1 MSYEIERAAPCRV
14 VLTATVG
21 AEDVRAEREHI
32 VTTFVRA
39 ARIDGFRKG
48 KAPRT
53 LVERRFANEI
63 REDLEEHLTRHAWEE
78 ARREEKLHPASP
90 LGIREATWLESGEFR
105 LKGEFEVYPT
115 VELPATEGFS
125 PPPFELEPT
134 EEEIAGAVVQLQERQ
149 AVWEPADGE
158 TAAEAMLVEA
168 EVHGEFPDGGGE
180 PFHEERS
187 LFQLGKDEVYPEI
200 EAAVTGHR
208 VGDEV
213 SAERTIGE
221 EGGQERSGARVAYRV
236 RIKSLRRKRLPEVDD
251 AFAASVG
258 IDGGVE
264 ALRGRLR
271 ERLRASRAERRREAW
286 REALI
291 AYLAAGKVLDL
302 PEEPVREEVRR
313 EMVDF
318 AQALAHRG
326 VDPERSK
333 VDWEKVEKEMRPR
346 VEQRLRAE
354 VFLDALA
361 DTRSVEVSEADI
373 DHEVQHQAER
383 IGVPFAEL
391 KGNLAKGGGLERVG
405 RVLRRER
412 AVDEV
417 LSRFVGQSEAS

>member
-1 MSYEIERAAPCRV
+1 
-14 VLTATVG
+14 
-21 AEDVRAEREHI
+21 
-32 VTTFVRA
+32 
-39 ARIDGFRKG
+39 
-48 KAPRT
+48 
-53 LVERRFANEI
+53 
-63 REDLEEHLTRHAWEE
+63 
-78 ARREEKLHPASP
+78 
-90 LGIREATWLESGEFR
+90 
-105 LKGEFEVYPT
+105 
-115 VELPATEGFS
+115 
-125 PPPFELEPT
+125 
-134 EEEIAGAVVQLQERQ
+134 
-149 AVWEPADGE
+149 
-158 TAAEAMLVEA
+158 
-168 EVHGEFPDGGGE
+168 VHGEFPDGGGE

-221 EGGQERSGARVAYRV
+221 EGGPERSGARVTYRV

-271 ERLRASRAERRREAW
+271 ERLRVSRAERRREAW
-286 REALI
+286 RDALI

-333 VDWEKVEKEMRPR
+333 VDWEKVEAEMRPR
-346 VEQRLRAE
+346 VELRLRAE
-354 VFLDALA
+354 VLLDALA
-361 DTRSVEVSEADI
+361 DTRGVEVSEADI